1 MIFSNLPC
9 YCASQVSV
17 LKSETPT
24 PTERTEDLEESMPSS
39 LESNPTPVARE
50 QDAPDLTALSKSF
63 ESGSLFA

>member
-1 MIFSNLPC
+1 MNDFLDLPC
-9 YCASQVSV
+9 NCASQVSV

-39 LESNPTPVARE
+39 LESNPTPVAS

>member
-1 MIFSNLPC
+1 M
-9 YCASQVSV
+9 SV

-39 LESNPTPVARE
+39 LESNPTPVNARE